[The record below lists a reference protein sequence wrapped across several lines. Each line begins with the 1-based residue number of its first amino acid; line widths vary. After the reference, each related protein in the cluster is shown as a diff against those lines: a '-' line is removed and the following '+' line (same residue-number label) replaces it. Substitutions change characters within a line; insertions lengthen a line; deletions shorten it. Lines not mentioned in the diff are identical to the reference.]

1 MCSNGFKTCS
11 NVSNVFQPVQN
22 LFKCVQNCSKIIR
35 VSSARGPTWQAELDL
50 VLIESL
56 MVFWNISNQNPRE
69 SQIQSKEGK
78 TASHNFSE
86 EYNLTLA
93 FKTRN
98 LAPHLSALGPVVK
111 YSLHSNHFTSN
122 HVSIDTI
129 PPLFMFLFQGAFF
142 SFSIEYSSHWYL
154 VSESDSGIYWLI
166 YMFIFR

>member
-1 MCSNGFKTCS
+1 MGS
-11 NVSNVFQPVQN
+11 
-22 LFKCVQNCSKIIR
+22 
-35 VSSARGPTWQAELDL
+35 GPSWISPLQVKEYAT
-50 VLIESL
+50 L
-56 MVFWNISNQNPRE
+56 MVFLNISNQNPRE

-122 HVSIDTI
+122 HVSIDII

-142 SFSIEYSSHWYL
+142 SLSIEYSSH
-154 VSESDSGIYWLI
+154 
-166 YMFIFR
+166 